1 MLQSLIHWMKLSNIV
16 PTIRKGMIRYATMIT
31 AMKVAAITSIMKSMM
46 AAKKS
51 LMRMVTLLISKTQF
65 TKQSSF
71 IAINQCKTQKKL
83 LVFYNKYNY
92 EKDFNVYGNYDCSFL
107 YGGLQ

>member
-1 MLQSLIHWMKLSNIV
+1 
-16 PTIRKGMIRYATMIT
+16 
-31 AMKVAAITSIMKSMM
+31 
-46 AAKKS
+46 
-51 LMRMVTLLISKTQF
+51 MRMVMLLISKTQF

-83 LVFYNKYNY
+83 LVFCNKYNY
-92 EKDFNVYGNYDCSFL
+92 EKDFDVYGNYDCSFL